1 MKNASTGSRR
11 QLLQAASAALTATA
25 LLFAGPG
32 VRAQTD
38 ASAAALRAKYTSLR
52 DALQRNEFKRP
63 IVLESKQSSGE
74 LEGDVYALVEQP
86 FERVDAA
93 LKGVGQWCDI
103 LMLHLNVKYCR
114 ASAATTPA
122 TLAINVGKKHD
133 QPLPDTYRV
142 QFNYKL
148 AASTPDYLQLQLRAD
163 EGPLGTRD
171 YRITLEA
178 VSLDA
183 KRSFLHLTY
192 AYTYGFAA
200 RMAMQGY
207 LATMGRDKVGFSI
220 VGRDGS
226 GRPTYVDNVR
236 GVVERNTMRYY
247 LAIDTALDTHGL
259 PPAERQEKRLRDWFA
274 ATERYPLQLHELER
288 DEYLD
293 MKRKEVKRQREGGG

>member
-11 QLLQAASAALTATA
+11 RLLQAASAALTATA
-25 LLFAGPG
+25 LLFAGSG
-32 VRAQTD
+32 MAAETD
-38 ASAAALRAKYTSLR
+38 AAAALRAKYTSLR

-86 FERVDAA
+86 FDRVDAA

-114 ASAATTPA
+114 ASTATMPS
-122 TLAINVGKKHD
+122 TLTINVGKKHD

-220 VGRDGS
+220 VGRDAS

-247 LAIDTALDTHGL
+247 LAIDTALDTYGL

-274 ATERYPLQLHELER
+274 ATERYPLQLHELDR
-288 DEYLD
+288 DDYLE
-293 MKRKEVKRQREGGG
+293 MKRKEVKRQREGTN